1 MASKYIPSCSG
12 SRLLVAAQKTVG
24 LPGLISRGTARNL
37 PSWQETAWP
46 LPKSLIT
53 RPSEVVLPTASSA
66 GAAAT
71 TRQASQE
78 GKSGTG
84 TEERGAAAPVGS
96 TDGACPA
103 HGGACRSS
111 ANGGSTRSIDAG
123 PNLLAEMLMMSAPR
137 WCCSTKPGR
146 QISRKPTP
154 QLTSTWSPA
163 LKPPTVKTETGV
175 AAVGAAPGPYS
186 TVVWGRGGVGV
197 GGDR

>member
-123 PNLLAEMLMMSAPR
+123 PNLLEEMLMMSTSVVLQHETRPPDLTNASQGYAPR
-137 WCCSTKPGR
+137 W
-146 QISRKPTP
+146 
-154 QLTSTWSPA
+154 A
-163 LKPPTVKTETGV
+163 ND
-175 AAVGAAPGPYS
+175 AAEHHLLFV
-186 TVVWGRGGVGV
+186 
-197 GGDR
+197 